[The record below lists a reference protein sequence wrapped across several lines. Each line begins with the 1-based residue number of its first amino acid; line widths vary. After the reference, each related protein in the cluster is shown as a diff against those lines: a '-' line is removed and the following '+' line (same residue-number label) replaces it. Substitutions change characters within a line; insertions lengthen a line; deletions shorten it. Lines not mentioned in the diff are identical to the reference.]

1 MRFTAG
7 RKLRHPALMTR
18 LQIFALHSNGS
29 IMVLDL
35 QKLLLMCPRN
45 GQSDP
50 ATPGVTLRPIV
61 CCAIKGFP
69 SNGMRAALL
78 QVLGAVLF
86 ACAAQSTFHHL
97 PSSPWLRQRA
107 PMIQALN
114 RRLER
119 VRSNT
124 QRGLARLQSIFS
136 LPQNLL
142 RGKLP
147 MQNSGSKVV
156 RNLSQRMKLPKG
168 TLHQLNRF
176 RSKIRD
182 SAVRGMGRLQGVS
195 KIPQQGL
202 RGNLPLQG
210 GGAHGLRNLS
220 QRLQGL
226 QLPQFPQPP
235 SFQRGGAHG
244 LRNLSQRLQGLQ
256 PPRIPQPPNF
266 NLRRPQTSQLSN
278 IFNSMFPSVQR
289 LQRNASQRLKRLTN
303 LPPYLNQYNFLRR
316 A

>member
-50 ATPGVTLRPIV
+50 ATPGVTLRPFV

-124 QRGLARLQSIFS
+124 QRGLARLFS
-136 LPQNLL
+136 LPKNLMG
-142 RGKLP
+142 GKLP

-226 QLPQFPQPP
+226 Q
-235 SFQRGGAHG
+235 
-244 LRNLSQRLQGLQ
+244 

-303 LPPYLNQYNFLRR
+303 LPPYLNQYDFLRR
-316 A
+316 T